1 MKFAALC
8 LIAAAVVLQPQEI
21 SYTTQPRVIRKVQCE
36 YTKEAR
42 KAKLQGTV
50 VSALVGVD
58 GRPSDIQ
65 LVRRLDKGLDE
76 KATRDRPLSSVSRRG
91 FLTLLRTSLYHQT
104 SR

>member
-21 SYTTQPRVIRKVQCE
+21 SQTTPPRVIRKVQPE
-36 YTKEAR
+36 YTKESR
-42 KAKLQGTV
+42 KAKLEGTV
-50 VSALVGVD
+50 VLSALVGVD

-76 KATRDRPLSSVSRRG
+76 KATRDRPLSSVSHRG
-91 FLTLLRTSLYHQT
+91 S
-104 SR
+104 